1 MRKKYANM
9 PIFNFCLRI
18 NDTIVRFLSEN
29 RLKFVLLKNKG

>member
-18 NDTIVRFLSEN
+18 NDTIVRFYWKIGLN
-29 RLKFVLLKNKG
+29 LYC